1 MKSIVSQTTGIV
13 STVVQNL
20 NNIIALNAPVNE
32 SITVVPQYTIR
43 NYEVKPI
50 TTNLNNINLDLD
62 GGTF

>member
-20 NNIIALNAPVNE
+20 NNIIALNTPVNE
-32 SITVVPQYTIR
+32 SITVVPQNKIR

>member
-20 NNIIALNAPVNE
+20 NNIIALNTPVNE

-43 NYEVKPI
+43 KYEVKPI